1 MPRIKGHPEIR
12 AAAFLVSRINSRV
25 QALLKCVLIAATRCP
40 PAEPKHSNLV
50 RIDVPLRGVKAHQPH
65 RPLRIFQ
72 RHRRFG
78 YGPDLGNGPSPGTR
92 YFNSTQ
98 VIPLDVS
105 QSQTSVP
112 SRSMARI
119 Q

>member
-1 MPRIKGHPEIR
+1 VQDRGFRIFGGPFDPKQYEER
-12 AAAFLVSRINSRV
+12 AA
-25 QALLKCVLIAATRCP
+25 LLL
-40 PAEPKHSNLV
+40 SN
-50 RIDVPLRGVKAHQPH
+50 
-65 RPLRIFQ
+65 
-72 RHRRFG
+72 G
-78 YGPDLGNGPSPGTR
+78 YDPDLGNGPSPGTR

-98 VIPLDVS
+98 VIALEVS